1 MGCAVFVNAH
11 DGVVAAIGVEIEAVD
26 LFMVNIGDVVYCYKS
41 ADFGVVVTGFQVIQA
56 RFVITFLNK
65 ADLFMMSITYNLTI
79 VKILLK

>member
-41 ADFGVVVTGFQVIQA
+41 AGVVVTGFQVIQA